1 MKSSK
6 HIVSALPTI
15 GILIFCCLYF
25 YSASLYPGGSQADL
39 NSVGFDWIN
48 NYWCNLMNEQGMNGI
63 QNPARPFA
71 ISAMLILCSS
81 LTLFFIQFSKQLEEN
96 RNWKWII
103 QTLGTIS
110 MISAVLIFT
119 KYHDIMT
126 TISSIFGV
134 FVVIGIIRTIYN
146 SYLTVFKIS
155 GVACVLLLGIN
166 NLIYYSE
173 NYIEHLP
180 LIQKITFVLVLVWIV
195 GLNFKMMNKNRR
207 Q

>member
-1 MKSSK
+1 
-6 HIVSALPTI
+6 
-15 GILIFCCLYF
+15 
-25 YSASLYPGGSQADL
+25 
-39 NSVGFDWIN
+39 
-48 NYWCNLMNEQGMNGI
+48 MNEQGMNGI

-180 LIQKITFVLVLVWIV
+180 LIQKITFVLFLFFHLVFISTFFLENENCRSFFFFFSFV
-195 GLNFKMMNKNRR
+195 KI
-207 Q
+207 QII

>member
-1 MKSSK
+1 
-6 HIVSALPTI
+6 
-15 GILIFCCLYF
+15 
-25 YSASLYPGGSQADL
+25 
-39 NSVGFDWIN
+39 
-48 NYWCNLMNEQGMNGI
+48 MNEQGMNGI